1 MKKIALLI
9 STALLLTSASSLSAA
24 SGAFGAYVG
33 VSVDGGSATIYEAF
47 TPGGGTDLADFGGA
61 ALGSVNVGG
70 NISFSTAEVLTFKD
84 GGSNVNGAQ
93 LNYRI
98 YETTTGALSGFTIT
112 GINYSA
118 DATFT
123 SIAADEYT
131 NGGDQRWTGLTD
143 GVINIAD
150 GLVAGDYSV
159 DVYWTATTDS
169 DGTHFLT
176 NGGSNY
182 IGTFSVTAV
191 PEPGTYAL
199 IAGLLS
205 LSYIA
210 VRRRS

>member
-33 VSVDGGSATIYEAF
+33 VTVDGGSETIYEAF
-47 TPGGGTDLADFGGA
+47 TTGTDLTDFGGA
-61 ALGSVNVGG
+61 ALGSVDVGG
-70 NISFSTAEVLTFKD
+70 NISFSTAEVLTFKN

-98 YETTTGALSGFTIT
+98 YETGTGAGSFTTT
-112 GINYSA
+112 GINFGA
-118 DATFT
+118 NATFT
-123 SIAADEYT
+123 SLAGDEYT

-143 GVINIAD
+143 GVINIAN

-159 DVYWTATTDS
+159 DVYWTATTDG
-169 DGTHFLT
+169 DGTHFL
-176 NGGSNY
+176 NDLGSNY
-182 IGTFSVTAV
+182 TGTFTITAV

>member
-47 TPGGGTDLADFGGA
+47 QVGTDLTDFEGA

-70 NISFSTAEVLTFKD
+70 NISFSTAEVLTFKN

-98 YETTTGALSGFTIT
+98 YETTTGPSSDFTTT
-112 GINYSA
+112 GISFGAN
-118 DATFT
+118 ATFT
-123 SIAADEYT
+123 SLAGVEYT
-131 NGGDQRWTGLTD
+131 NSGDQRWTGLTD
-143 GVINIAD
+143 GVINIAN
-150 GLVAGDYSV
+150 GLIAGDYSV
-159 DVYWTATTDS
+159 EVYWSATTDS
-169 DGTHFLT
+169 DGTHFISD
-176 NGGSNY
+176 GGNNY
-182 IGTFSVTAV
+182 TGTFSVTPV